1 MISIVKLRKIYFK
14 ALTAI
19 LKIFL
24 IKMDITPIYSLYLAH
39 PTISTDTRNIENGC
53 IFFALKGPNFN
64 ANSFAQEALNKGAAY
79 VVIDD
84 STFKISEKC
93 ILVDDVLTTL
103 QQLAKHHRQQL
114 KIPVIA
120 IVGSNGKTT
129 TKELITSV
137 LSQKFTVLSTPGNFN
152 NHIGL
157 PLTLLKLNATHK
169 MAVIEMGANH
179 IGENAFL
186 CEIACPDFGIVTN
199 NGKDHLEGFGSM
211 EGVAQ
216 SNSELYYYL
225 LKNNGLSFVNAND
238 EWLMRMA
245 TRLNKKITYAA
256 NDDTS
261 SDSYRTTLSM
271 TNVDCIGIAK
281 SLRPEIQFS
290 ILHPDSNRVQLSIKS
305 CLSGD
310 YNFDNIMAAVCIGK
324 HFGLNEDEIKKG
336 IEIYEPK
343 NNRSQVVK
351 KQHNTIYMDA
361 YNSNPS
367 SLEASLRNFAAMPFE
382 GKVAIIG
389 DMFEMGKYA
398 EEEHQNMIALCNELK
413 LENVIF
419 VGEEFMKQNKNSAYT
434 FLKTNEAA
442 IEFVKKMN
450 LTGKNIFM
458 KGSRGMKLESI
469 ADVFS

>member
-14 ALTAI
+14 ALTTI

-157 PLTLLKLNATHK
+157 PLTLLKLNANHK

-245 TRLNKKITYAA
+245 SRLEKKVTYAA
-256 NDDTS
+256 NDEKKNEEAD
-261 SDSYRTTLSM
+261 Y
-271 TNVDCIGIAK
+271 IGIAK
-281 SLRPEIQFS
+281 SLRPQIQFLNRKS
-290 ILHPDSNRVQLSIKS
+290 EILITS

-324 HFGLNEDEIKKG
+324 HFGLNEEEIKKG

-351 KQHNTIYMDA
+351 KQFNTVYMDA

-389 DMFEMGKYA
+389 DMFELGKYA

-442 IEFVKKMN
+442 IDFVKQLN
-450 LTGKNIFM
+450 LISKNIFM

-469 ADVFS
+469 AEVIS

>member
-225 LKNNGLSFVNAND
+225 LKNNGLAFVNAND

-245 TRLNKKITYAA
+245 SRLEKKVTYAA
-256 NDDTS
+256 NDEKKNEEAD
-261 SDSYRTTLSM
+261 Y
-271 TNVDCIGIAK
+271 IGIAI
-281 SLRPEIQFS
+281 SLRPQIQFLNRKS
-290 ILHPDSNRVQLSIKS
+290 EILITS

-324 HFGLNEDEIKKG
+324 HFGLNEDEIKNG

-389 DMFEMGKYA
+389 DMFELGKYA

-434 FLKTNEAA
+434 FLKTNEAT

-469 ADVFS
+469 AEVIS

>member
-1 MISIVKLRKIYFK
+1 MMNVEELYVVFKQYPIVC
-14 ALTAI
+14 
-19 LKIFL
+19 
-24 IKMDITPIYSLYLAH
+24 
-39 PTISTDTRNIENGC
+39 TDTRKIESNSM
-53 IFFALKGPNFN
+53 FFALKGPNFN
-64 ANSFAQEALNKGAAY
+64 ANSFAQEALNKGAVY
-79 VVIDD
+79 VLIDD
-84 STFKISEKC
+84 ERYKINDKC

-103 QQLAKHHRQQL
+103 QQLAKYHRQQL
-114 KIPVIA
+114 SIPVIA

-137 LSQKFTVLSTPGNFN
+137 LSQKYNVLATPGNFN

-157 PLTLLKLNATHK
+157 PLTLLKLNSTHQ

-211 EGVAQ
+211 EGVIR

-225 LKNNGLSFVNAND
+225 LKHEGLAFVNAND
-238 EWLMRMA
+238 DWLIRMA
-245 TRLNKKITYAA
+245 TRLEKKVTYAA
-256 NDDTS
+256 NAES
-261 SDSYRTTLSM
+261 K
-271 TNVDCIGIAK
+271 NAHADCFGIAK
-281 SLRPEIQFS
+281 SLRPEIEFS
-290 ILHPDSNRVQLSIKS
+290 IFNSKISIKS

-324 HFGLNEDEIKKG
+324 HFGLSDEEIKKG
-336 IEIYEPK
+336 IEMYEPK
-343 NNRSQVVK
+343 NNRSQIVK
-351 KQHNTIYMDA
+351 KRFNTIYMDA

-367 SLEASLRNFAAMPFE
+367 SLEASLRNFSAMPFG

-389 DMFEMGKYA
+389 DMFELGKYA
-398 EEEHQNMIALCNELK
+398 AEEHQNMINLCKELK

-419 VGEEFMKQNKNSAYT
+419 VGEEFMKQQSDSTYT
-434 FLKTNEAA
+434 FLKTNEDA
-442 IEFVKKMN
+442 IDYVKQLN
-450 LTGKNIFM
+450 LIDKNIFM

-469 ADVFS
+469 AESIR

>member
-14 ALTAI
+14 ALTTI

-157 PLTLLKLNATHK
+157 PLTLLKLNANHK

-245 TRLNKKITYAA
+245 SRLEKKVTYAA
-256 NDDTS
+256 NDEKKNEEAD
-261 SDSYRTTLSM
+261 Y
-271 TNVDCIGIAK
+271 IGIAK
-281 SLRPEIQFS
+281 SLRPQIQFLNRKS
-290 ILHPDSNRVQLSIKS
+290 EILITS

-324 HFGLNEDEIKKG
+324 HFGLNEEEIKKG

-351 KQHNTIYMDA
+351 KQFNTVYMDA

-389 DMFEMGKYA
+389 DMFELGEYA

-442 IEFVKKMN
+442 IDFVKQLN
-450 LTGKNIFM
+450 LISKNIFM

-469 ADVFS
+469 AEVIS

>member
-1 MISIVKLRKIYFK
+1 MNIEKLYTVFKQHPIVC
-14 ALTAI
+14 
-19 LKIFL
+19 
-24 IKMDITPIYSLYLAH
+24 
-39 PTISTDTRNIENGC
+39 TDTRKIESGC
-53 IFFALKGPNFN
+53 LFFALKGPNFN

-84 STFKISEKC
+84 IHYQLNEKC
-93 ILVDDVLTTL
+93 LLVEDVLTTL
-103 QQLAKHHRQQL
+103 QELAKFHRQQL
-114 KIPVIA
+114 NIPVIA

-137 LSQKFTVLSTPGNFN
+137 LTQKFNVLSTPGNFN

-157 PLTLLKLNATHK
+157 PLTLLKLNSTHQI
-169 MAVIEMGANH
+169 AVIEMGANH

-225 LKNNGLSFVNAND
+225 LKHSGLAFVNAND

-245 TRLNKKITYAA
+245 TRLEKKVTYAA

-261 SDSYRTTLSM
+261 TSLSM
-271 TNVDCIGIAK
+271 TKIDCIGIAK
-281 SLRPEIQFS
+281 SLRPEIIFNIQHSTFN
-290 ILHPDSNRVQLSIKS
+290 ITS

-324 HFGLNEDEIKKG
+324 HFELSEEQIKNG

-343 NNRSQVVK
+343 NNRSQIVK

-389 DMFEMGKYA
+389 DMFELGKYA
-398 EEEHQNMIALCNELK
+398 VEEHQNMINLCKELK

-419 VGEEFMKQNKNSAYT
+419 VGEEFMKQNKNSTYT
-434 FLKTNEAA
+434 FLKTNEEA
-442 IEFVKKMN
+442 IEFVKQLNMI
-450 LTGKNIFM
+450 GKNIFM

-469 ADVFS
+469 AEVIG